1 MNHDFIN
8 KCVELSELH
17 ILRFLKRNKEDC
29 GDYESN
35 PFDSLRYFLWEYA
48 FERQGSSRDYA
59 AVANEVILEAS
70 NKEKD
75 FSSLKAKEIWNTFT
89 KKLDEVDVKP
99 NHARNPLCPQGIK
112 YDNNGNTKTVS
123 QISVIEL
130 MVQEELSNVGIVSFA
145 KEKLDLDQV
154 KEAHKILNKINGV
167 GPKIA
172 SLFLRDVAVMY
183 DCKKIS
189 NNKKLLQP
197 IDTWIK
203 YCVRTYKGN
212 TKLTYNECADFLINH
227 TDEPEKAN
235 QGIWYF
241 CTQVAR
247 SSRFKVKR
255 CIRDQKYMKQ
265 LIKKHTEDLIDD
277 GKAGESFR
285 GLA

>member
-8 KCVELSELH
+8 KCVDLSELH

-48 FERQGSSRDYA
+48 FERQGSSRDFA

-70 NKEKD
+70 EKGKD
-75 FSSLKAKEIWNTFT
+75 FSSLKGEKIWNTFT
-89 KKLDEVDVKP
+89 KKLNEVSVKP
-99 NHARNPLCPQGIK
+99 NPACNPLCPQGTK
-112 YDNNGNTKTVS
+112 YRNKGNTKTVG

-130 MVQEELSNVGIVSFA
+130 MLQEKLSNVGIVSFA

-154 KEAHKILNKINGV
+154 EEAHKILNKINGV

-172 SLFLRDVAVMY
+172 SLFLRDVAVRY
-183 DCKKIS
+183 DYKKIS
-189 NNKKLLQP
+189 NNKELLQP
-197 IDTWIK
+197 IDTWIR
-203 YCVRTYKGN
+203 YCARTCECDK
-212 TKLTYNECADFLINH
+212 KLTDNECADFLING

-241 CTQVAR
+241 CTQVAK
-247 SSRFKVKR
+247 SSRLRVKR
-255 CIRDQKYMKQ
+255 SIEDQKYMKQ
-265 LIKKHTEDLIDD
+265 LIKKHKEDLIYH
-277 GKAGESFR
+277 GKAGKSF
-285 GLA
+285 GG

>member
-29 GDYESN
+29 GDFESN

-48 FERQGSSRDYA
+48 FERQGSSRDFA
-59 AVANEVILEAS
+59 AVAHEVILEAS
-70 NKEKD
+70 EKGKD
-75 FSSLKAKEIWNTFT
+75 FSSLKAEKIWNTFT
-89 KKLDEVDVKP
+89 KKLNEVSVKP
-99 NHARNPLCPQGIK
+99 NHPCNPLCPQGTK
-112 YDNNGNTKTVS
+112 YSNKGNTKTVR

-130 MVQEELSNVGIVSFA
+130 MLQEELSNVGIVSFA

-154 KEAHKILNKINGV
+154 EEAHKILNKINGV

-172 SLFLRDVAVMY
+172 SLFLRDVAVRY

-189 NNKKLLQP
+189 NNKELLQP

-203 YCVRTYKGN
+203 YCVQICEGDK
-212 TKLTYNECADFLINH
+212 KLNDNECADFLING

-241 CTQVAR
+241 CTQVAK
-247 SSRFKVKR
+247 SSRFRVR
-255 CIRDQKYMKQ
+255 RSIENQKCMKC
-265 LIKKHTEDLIDD
+265 LIKKHKEDLIDD
-277 GKAGESFR
+277 GKAGKNFV
-285 GLA
+285 G

>member
-8 KCVELSELH
+8 KCVKLSELH
-17 ILRFLKRNKEDC
+17 ILRFLKRNEDDC
-29 GDYESN
+29 GDFEST

-48 FERQGSSRDYA
+48 FERQGSSRDFA
-59 AVANEVILEAS
+59 AVAHKVILEAS
-70 NKEKD
+70 EKGKD
-75 FSSLKAKEIWNTFT
+75 FSSLKAEKIWNTFT
-89 KKLDEVDVKP
+89 KKLKEVSVEP
-99 NHARNPLCPQGIK
+99 NHARNPLCPKGTK
-112 YDNNGNTKTVS
+112 YTNNKGNTKIVN
-123 QISVIEL
+123 QKCVIEL
-130 MVQEELSNVGIVSFA
+130 VQEELSNVGIVSFA

-154 KEAHKILNKINGV
+154 KGAHKILNKINGV

-203 YCVRTYKGN
+203 YCVQICEGDK
-212 TKLTYNECADFLINH
+212 KLTDNECADFLING

-241 CTQVAR
+241 CTQVAQ
-247 SSRFKVKR
+247 SSRFRVR
-255 CIRDQKYMKQ
+255 RSIEDQKYMKQ
-265 LIKKHTEDLIDD
+265 LIKKHIEDLIDD
-277 GKAGESFR
+277 GKVGESFR

>member
-8 KCVELSELH
+8 KCVELSKLH
-17 ILRFLKRNKEDC
+17 ILRFLKRNEDDC
-29 GDYESN
+29 GDFGSN
-35 PFDSLRYFLWEYA
+35 PFDSLRFFLLGYA
-48 FERQGSSRDYA
+48 FARLGSSSDFA
-59 AVANEVILEAS
+59 AVAHEVILEAS
-70 NKEKD
+70 EKGKD
-75 FSSLKAKEIWNTFT
+75 FSSLKVEKIWNTFT
-89 KKLDEVDVKP
+89 KKLNEVSVKP

-112 YDNNGNTKTVS
+112 YVNKGNTRTVR

-130 MVQEELSNVGIVSFA
+130 MLQEELSNVGIVSFA

-197 IDTWIK
+197 IDTWIR
-203 YCVRTYKGN
+203 YCVRTCAGN
-212 TKLTYNECADFLINH
+212 TKLTDNGCADFLING

-241 CTQVAR
+241 CSQVAQ
-247 SSRFKVKR
+247 SSRFRVNQSIKE
-255 CIRDQKYMKQ
+255 QKYMEQ
-265 LIKKHTEDLIDD
+265 LIQQHVEDLGDD
-277 GKAGESFR
+277 GEAGKSF
-285 GLA
+285 GG

>member
-8 KCVELSELH
+8 KCVKLSELH
-17 ILRFLKRNKEDC
+17 ILRFLKRNKDDC
-29 GDYESN
+29 GDFESN

-48 FERQGSSRDYA
+48 FERQGSSRDFA
-59 AVANEVILEAS
+59 AVAHEVILEAS
-70 NKEKD
+70 EKGKD
-75 FSSLKAKEIWNTFT
+75 FSSLKAEKIWNTFT
-89 KKLDEVDVKP
+89 KKLNEVSVKP
-99 NHARNPLCPQGIK
+99 NHACNPLCPQGTK
-112 YDNNGNTKTVS
+112 YSNKGNTKTVR

-130 MVQEELSNVGIVSFA
+130 MLQEELSNVGIVSFA
-145 KEKLDLDQV
+145 KEKLDSDQV

-197 IDTWIK
+197 IDTWIR
-203 YCVRTYKGN
+203 YCVRTYAGN
-212 TKLTYNECADFLINH
+212 TKLTYTYNECADFLING

-241 CTQVAR
+241 CAQVAE
-247 SSRFKVKR
+247 SSRFRVNQS
-255 CIRDQKYMKQ
+255 IEDQKYMKR
-265 LIKKHTEDLIDD
+265 LIRQHIKHLKDD
-277 GKAGESFR
+277 GEAGKSFV
-285 GLA
+285 G

>member
-8 KCVELSELH
+8 KCVELYELY
-17 ILRFLKRNKEDC
+17 ILRFLKRTKDAC
-29 GDYESN
+29 GDFGSD
-35 PFDSLRYFLWEYA
+35 PFDSLRFFLLGYA
-48 FERQGSSRDYA
+48 FERQGSSRDFA
-59 AVANEVILEAS
+59 PVAHEVILEAS
-70 NKEKD
+70 KKEKD
-75 FSSLKAKEIWNTFT
+75 FSSLKAEKIWNTFT
-89 KKLDEVDVKP
+89 EILNEVSLKP

-112 YDNNGNTKTVS
+112 YDNKGKTKTVR

-145 KEKLDLDQV
+145 KEKLDLDQA

-197 IDTWIK
+197 IDTWIR
-203 YCVRTYKGN
+203 YCVQTCAGN
-212 TKLTYNECADFLINH
+212 TKLTDNGCADFLING

-241 CTQVAR
+241 CAQVAQ
-247 SSRFKVKR
+247 SSRFKVNR
-255 CIRDQKYMKQ
+255 SIGDQKYMKQ
-265 LIKKHTEDLIDD
+265 LIKKHIEDLIDD
-277 GKAGESFR
+277 GKASKIFG
-285 GLA
+285 G